1 MAKVVEISNH
11 FLDEETGICGYVA
24 NNNVYLKLV
33 DDEGVTREQFRKKA
47 IKYVGM
53 NISAQRIGEYM
64 DIYDE
69 AEIKFLGGCANIVED
84 GEDVKQTNS
93 RADVSLESS
102 DSGNDVG
109 IQISIENNTEDNSK
123 EVEIVDS
130 VKVIVKPIIED
141 SSDDV
146 DDSPNK
152 QSRAVG
158 RRGSARKAKV
168 KDSIRS
174 KK

>member
-11 FLDEETGICGYVA
+11 FLDEETGVCGYVA

-33 DDEGVTREQFRKKA
+33 DDEGVTRKQFREKA

-53 NISAQRIGEYM
+53 NVSPQRIKQYM

-69 AEIKFLGGCANIVED
+69 AEIKFLGGCVNIVED
-84 GEDVKQTNS
+84 GKDVEQTNS
-93 RADVSLESS
+93 RADVSLEAS
-102 DSGNDVG
+102 DSGDDVEL
-109 IQISIENNTEDNSK
+109 QISSEKYTEDSAK
-123 EVEIVDS
+123 EVETVDS
-130 VKVIVKPIIED
+130 VKVIVKPILED
-141 SSDDV
+141 ASQDV
-146 DDSPNK
+146 EDAPKK
-152 QSRAVG
+152 QTRSVG

-168 KDSIRS
+168 KESIRS